1 MDKTL
6 IFIAIDDIL
15 EDISNIEEIITIMNI
30 IN

>member
-15 EDISNIEEIITIMNI
+15 EEVSNLEEIITIMNI
-30 IN
+30 LK

>member
-6 IFIAIDDIL
+6 IFIVIDDIL
-15 EDISNIEEIITIMNI
+15 EEVSNIEEIVTIMNI

>member
-15 EDISNIEEIITIMNI
+15 EQVSNLEEIITIMNI
-30 IN
+30 LK

>member
-15 EDISNIEEIITIMNI
+15 EEISNLEEIITIMNI
-30 IN
+30 LK